1 VSGFKSFEEW
11 RAAMPVPTSPEAS
24 ALVSEAREMRA
35 LLDRMIQEAQAVREN
50 AAAQVAAASTLE
62 AEAAAMTATLGGIE
76 ELVPFGVDPQ
86 VLVTLTAKAAGMRT
100 LAQELRGDP
109 GVRAY
114 IELQAAEESRQQQA
128 AEEARRRLN
137 GVLGQARGLT
147 RQGDHEKAAALIG
160 EIMAAALS
168 EGLAAEFETPTA
180 ELKSIV
186 AQAQA
191 AVKAREQAQ
200 AEEQARKAFGRWRN
214 QVAEKADWSQGDVVV
229 TLALGQALYLRPRLT
244 RRGNVEWAV
253 RGYVG
258 PADQKP
264 KAEVLSS
271 LSSRARVWDWRR
283 QAPDAAKTLAEAEKR
298 ARAYAAAT
306 QSSEATSARPT
317 KPAKVV
323 QFPQPAGTRPA
334 RRDKALK
341 VAEAPATYSTTP
353 APVGEMAEPPAGAQQ
368 DAVTETPND
377 EAIDL
382 DDALAAA
389 IREAAQANPDS
400 PVAALVAEALSE
412 PAPVEES
419 LVSAAEEPH
428 LVVFEAED
436 AMTATYWANAVA
448 EILREMG
455 YDAIGAQVA
464 ADTPQIAVCGM
475 ALDDEDELEVA
486 VTVNGHILP
495 TPQTFASKSA
505 VKAQARREA
514 NVTASLRRQLA
525 RALPSAS

>member
-1 VSGFKSFEEW
+1 
-11 RAAMPVPTSPEAS
+11 
-24 ALVSEAREMRA
+24 
-35 LLDRMIQEAQAVREN
+35 
-50 AAAQVAAASTLE
+50 
-62 AEAAAMTATLGGIE
+62 
-76 ELVPFGVDPQ
+76 
-86 VLVTLTAKAAGMRT
+86 
-100 LAQELRGDP
+100 
-109 GVRAY
+109 
-114 IELQAAEESRQQQA
+114 
-128 AEEARRRLN
+128 
-137 GVLGQARGLT
+137 
-147 RQGDHEKAAALIG
+147 
-160 EIMAAALS
+160 
-168 EGLAAEFETPTA
+168 
-180 ELKSIV
+180 
-186 AQAQA
+186 
-191 AVKAREQAQ
+191 
-200 AEEQARKAFGRWRN
+200 
-214 QVAEKADWSQGDVVV
+214 
-229 TLALGQALYLRPRLT
+229 
-244 RRGNVEWAV
+244 
-253 RGYVG
+253 
-258 PADQKP
+258 
-264 KAEVLSS
+264 
-271 LSSRARVWDWRR
+271 
-283 QAPDAAKTLAEAEKR
+283 
-298 ARAYAAAT
+298 
-306 QSSEATSARPT
+306 
-317 KPAKVV
+317 
-323 QFPQPAGTRPA
+323 
-334 RRDKALK
+334 
-341 VAEAPATYSTTP
+341 
-353 APVGEMAEPPAGAQQ
+353 MAEPPAGAQQ